1 MACIEQGN
9 PNVLPLHAVHGD
21 AQEKPPDRLEKIRR
35 NVVRAEARIAR
46 IISLIE
52 EMRAHG
58 QETQQAERLLRT
70 HRDFLALSRE
80 FLARE
85 ETERAQRAAVSQDGH

>member
-1 MACIEQGN
+1 MLA
-9 PNVLPLHAVHGD
+9 LHAVHGD
-21 AQEKPPDRLEKIRR
+21 AIAQDMAPDRLEKIRR
-35 NVVRAEARIAR
+35 NMIRAEARITR
-46 IISLIE
+46 IVSLIE

-58 QETQQAERLLRT
+58 QDTQQAERLLRT

-85 ETERAQRAAVSQDGH
+85 EMEQAQRAAVSQGSH